1 MFQKIK
7 SALLICLIL
16 LIVSI
21 PNTGYTQE
29 DIYGNLGPRKTS
41 TTATTPILDAIKN
54 LPSQQKAQQNIDKQ
68 KDVVNKD
75 VVNRLAGNSYL
86 GTTSPAKTAVDVQ
99 QKLLQKSQEET
110 AANITQQ
117 ITQKS
122 NEDYSTDL
130 KTNMDTAL
138 SDLEKTKTSIK
149 DTEAELKTLK
159 EKQEKVKEIQEKF
172 NDETSRKKEIEKLE
186 KELKSAQYLL
196 QKAPNNPN
204 AAYFKSRV
212 QQISATLTVL
222 RNPDQIQA
230 EIEKKQEELEKLQEK
245 ELEQSYI
252 AAGLQASYQ
261 NAQQSLAAFNNAQNI
276 GNLELMKAAN
286 GRVTYQGCTF
296 LGNFDPNSALGSGN
310 NRILQSAICW
320 MQDVSASLGVGM
332 ALGATLIKANTDGFW
347 DGVMTIAIGVCMFL
361 AFFLIYLMFPL
372 KLLDAFIRL
381 AFVFALMPLWI
392 ILWVFPATAG
402 YTKKAW
408 DTFIGTLFY
417 FISLSIVIALVLILM
432 NESIQPEGTRTEIFK
447 LMLGDN
453 TPKAAKLL
461 SFGKTFFLTLAFG
474 LMSYTLLNT
483 AEALSNMFASAPSL
497 GLDKAMTGNATQ
509 AYQFTKSAAGTA
521 KRAVTGGAAL
531 VGAGI
536 GYARGKFGQKNS
548 GGNAEPADNS
558 TKPTS
563 LGKFEGASGSGE
575 NAGSQT
581 TGGVGEK
588 GGSQQNNP
596 TFTYTPSSTNGTN
609 GTWSFG
615 STPSTS
621 TNANSQPTSGSG
633 EKGGSQPTGGAGENA
648 FGNSSSV
655 DERRKNGVNT
665 AELIH
670 RNATASQMDKTSKN
684 AYIQKML
691 DQFYDEEFKKGIIY
705 SKEEKDILS
714 RRANGKLSSKDA
726 KKEFNKINRNN

>member
-41 TTATTPILDAIKN
+41 TTATTPILDTIKN

-68 KDVVNKD
+68 KDVVN
-75 VVNRLAGNSYL
+75 RLAGNSYF
-86 GTTSPAKTAVDVQ
+86 GTASPAKTAVDVQ

-149 DTEAELKTLK
+149 DTEAALKTLK

-212 QQISATLTVL
+212 QQISATLMVL
-222 RNPDQIQA
+222 RKPDQIQA

-276 GNLELMKAAN
+276 GNLELMQAAN

-332 ALGATLIKANTDGFW
+332 ALGATLIKMNTDSFW
-347 DGVMTIAIGVCMFL
+347 NGIMTIIIGVCIFL
-361 AFFLIYLMFPL
+361 TFFLIYLMFPL

-453 TPKAAKLL
+453 TAAAAKLL

-474 LMSYTLLNT
+474 LMGYTLLNT

-509 AYQFTKSAAGTA
+509 AYQTTKSAAGTA
-521 KRAVTGGAAL
+521 KRAITGGAAL

-536 GYARGKFGQKNS
+536 GAISGKFGNKNS

-558 TKPTS
+558 TKPAS
-563 LGKFEGASGSGE
+563 LGKFEGASGSDEKGGSQPTGGSGEKGGSQPTGGSGE
-575 NAGSQT
+575 NAGSQ
-581 TGGVGEK
+581 
-588 GGSQQNNP
+588 QNKP
-596 TFTYTPSSTNGTN
+596 TFTYTPSSTDGKN

-621 TNANSQPTSGSG
+621 TNA
-633 EKGGSQPTGGAGENA
+633 GSQPTGEAGENA

-691 DQFYDEEFKKGIIY
+691 DQFYNDEFEKGIIY
-705 SKEEKDILS
+705 SNEEKDILS

>member
-21 PNTGYTQE
+21 PYTGYAQM
-29 DIYGNLGPRKTS
+29 DMYGNFGPRTTTTSATTTS
-41 TTATTPILDAIKN
+41 TLDAIKN
-54 LPSQQKAQQNIDKQ
+54 LPSQQEIQ
-68 KDVVNKD
+68 KKINQHKEIGEFLSENSFGMLTATKGIADVE
-75 VVNRLAGNSYL
+75 
-86 GTTSPAKTAVDVQ
+86 
-99 QKLLQKSQEET
+99 QKLLQNEQEKI
-110 AANITQQ
+110 AAEINKNATQE
-117 ITQKS
+117 IAQKS
-122 NEDYSTDL
+122 KEDYLSDL
-130 KTNMDTAL
+130 KTNTDTAL
-138 SDLEKTKTSIK
+138 TDLAKTKTSIK

-172 NDETSRKKEIEKLE
+172 NDDASIQAEIQKLKKERESYEYLIRKMPRNSEWMKEEVKRINQTISALE
-186 KELKSAQYLL
+186 DAQLAAKSA
-196 QKAPNNPN
+196 
-204 AAYFKSRV
+204 
-212 QQISATLTVL
+212 
-222 RNPDQIQA
+222 A
-230 EIEKKQEELEKLQEK
+230 EIEKKQKELAELELK
-245 ELEQSYI
+245 EVEQTHI
-252 AAGLQASYQ
+252 AAGLQASYS
-261 NAQQSLAAFNNAQNI
+261 NAQNSLAAFNNAKNI
-276 GNLELMKAAN
+276 GNLEIMKAV
-286 GRVTYQGCTF
+286 GEKVTYQGCTF
-296 LGNFDPNSALGSGN
+296 LGNFDSGTALGSGN
-310 NRILQSAICW
+310 NRVLQSAICW

-332 ALGATLIKANTDGFW
+332 ALGATLIKMHTNDFW
-347 DGVMTIAIGVCMFL
+347 DAFMTIIIGIFIFL

-372 KLLDAFIRL
+372 KLLDSFIRL
-381 AFVFALMPLWI
+381 AFIFSLMPLWI
-392 ILWVFPATAG
+392 TLWVFPTTAG

-417 FISLSIVIALVLILM
+417 FIALSIIISLVLILM
-432 NESIQPEGTRTEIFK
+432 NECIQPANQRTEIFT
-447 LMLGDN
+447 LMLGGKTDE
-453 TPKAAKLL
+453 AADLL
-461 SFGKTFFLTLAFG
+461 AFGKTFFMVLAFG
-474 LMSYTLLNT
+474 LMSFTLLGS
-483 AEALSNMFASAPSL
+483 AEALGGMFASAPSL
-497 GLDKAMTGNATQ
+497 GMDKAMTGNATQ
-509 AYQFTKSAAGTA
+509 AYQVTKSAAGTA

-531 VGAGI
+531 VGAGVGAI
-536 GYARGKFGQKNS
+536 RGKFGNKNS
-548 GGNAEPADNS
+548 GGNAEPTDNS

-588 GGSQQNNP
+588 GASQQNNP

-609 GTWSFG
+609 GTWSFS

-621 TNANSQPTSGSG
+621 TNANSQPTSDSS
-633 EKGGSQPTGGAGENA
+633 EQGGSQPTGGTGENA
-648 FGNSSSV
+648 FSNPSSV
-655 DERRKNGVNT
+655 DERRRNGVNN

-726 KKEFNKINRNN
+726 KKEFNKINQNN

>member
-41 TTATTPILDAIKN
+41 TTTTTPILDAIKN

-75 VVNRLAGNSYL
+75 VVNRFAGNSYF

-122 NEDYSTDL
+122 NEDYSTDM

-149 DTEAELKTLK
+149 NTEAELKTLK

-172 NDETSRKKEIEKLE
+172 NDDASRQAEIQKLKKEREAYEDLIRKTPRNSEWM
-186 KELKSAQYLL
+186 KE
-196 QKAPNNPN
+196 
-204 AAYFKSRV
+204 RV
-212 QQISATLTVL
+212 KGINQTISALENTQLA
-222 RNPDQIQA
+222 A

-276 GNLELMKAAN
+276 GNLELMQAVN

-296 LGNFDPNSALGSGN
+296 LRNFDPNSALGSGN

-332 ALGATLIKANTDGFW
+332 ALGSTLIKANTNRFW

-432 NESIQPEGTRTEIFK
+432 NESIQPAAQRTEIFK

-453 TPKAAKLL
+453 TAAAAKLL

-474 LMSYTLLNT
+474 LMGYTLLNT

-509 AYQFTKSAAGTA
+509 AYQATKSVAGTA

-536 GYARGKFGQKNS
+536 GYARGTFSKKDTPQKS
-548 GGNAEPADNS
+548 YQERCDDGIKSAENIRNYTENDGADRD
-558 TKPTS
+558 
-563 LGKFEGASGSGE
+563 
-575 NAGSQT
+575 
-581 TGGVGEK
+581 
-588 GGSQQNNP
+588 QN
-596 TFTYTPSSTNGTN
+596 
-609 GTWSFG
+609 
-615 STPSTS
+615 
-621 TNANSQPTSGSG
+621 
-633 EKGGSQPTGGAGENA
+633 
-648 FGNSSSV
+648 
-655 DERRKNGVNT
+655 RKNRLNEFFKNQEQQG
-665 AELIH
+665 
-670 RNATASQMDKTSKN
+670 TS
-684 AYIQKML
+684 
-691 DQFYDEEFKKGIIY
+691 Y
-705 SKEEKDILS
+705 SKEEKQILS
-714 RRANGKLSSKDA
+714 DLANNKINPEEAKQRFTDWNKKRFKSCLDTAEKINDASKRKIFKGRFRHKELEKFFKRSEMYGIHYTEDEKEVLYELANGKTNRENAHKRLSRLTGEEDSDRKP
-726 KKEFNKINRNN
+726 K